1 MITTQSTV
9 QNTASKRRESVPKN
23 VYEHLVLKLPE
34 APATFSPKVIDTP
47 PLWKA
52 TLGRIVPASLR
63 RYLPEVDV
71 KVTLICLVWYVTSSV
86 SSNLSKAILREFP
99 HPVGLTELQF
109 LTNGLMC
116 LGFLILVNYL
126 HRPSWKAT
134 WVSQNMR
141 NFPDGI
147 LPPYLNGSF
156 RECIQQRF
164 LVVDRRAVIAT
175 LPMGMFQFMGHF
187 TSYKATSL
195 IPVSLVHSVKSLSPI
210 MTLCWYRF
218 AKKKQFHRVTYYTVV
233 PLVAGVILTS
243 SSSGSS
249 KSMGARSQ
257 ELRLVL
263 GLFFAA
269 VSMAIFV
276 SQNLF
281 AKSILT
287 VKKRELLPSQ
297 KSVSE
302 HGGLSQLQL
311 DKITILF
318 YCSCI
323 GFSFMLPVFLVGELF
338 AASSVFADI
347 SLHVLCLMG
356 VYVFTHFLQA
366 MLAFQL
372 IGMLSSVNYSIA
384 SIMKRVVVIGVALT
398 WESQLS
404 GRQLLG
410 LVMTVIGLYG
420 YDKWGNKTQPYPS

>member
-9 QNTASKRRESVPKN
+9 QNTASKRRESVHKN
-23 VYEHLVLKLPE
+23 VYDHLVLKVPE
-34 APATFSPKVIDTP
+34 APVTP
-47 PLWKA
+47 PPRLIDAPLPWKA
-52 TLGRIVPASLR
+52 TAGRIVPASLR
-63 RYLPEVDV
+63 KYLPEIDL
-71 KVTLICLVWYVTSSV
+71 KVTVTCLVWYVTSSV
-86 SSNLSKAILREFP
+86 SSNLSKAILHEFP

-116 LGFLILVNYL
+116 LGFLVLVNYL

-156 RECIQQRF
+156 CECIQQRF
-164 LVVDRRAVIAT
+164 LVVDRKAVIAT

-210 MTLCWYRF
+210 VTLCWYRF
-218 AKKKQFHRVTYYTVV
+218 AKKKQFHRITYCTML
-233 PLVAGVILTS
+233 PLVAGVILIS
-243 SSSGSS
+243 SPSGGS
-249 KSMGARSQ
+249 KSVGASV
-257 ELRLVL
+257 EDLRLVL

-287 VKKRELLPSQ
+287 VRKRELLPSQ
-297 KSVSE
+297 KSLAGL
-302 HGGLSQLQL
+302 GGASPFQL

-323 GFSFMLPVFLVGELF
+323 GFLLMLPVFLVGEAF

-347 SLHVLCLMG
+347 SLRVLCLMG
-356 VYVFTHFLQA
+356 VYGFTHFLQA

-404 GRQLLG
+404 SRQLLG

-420 YDKWGNKTQPYPS
+420 YDKWGNKTQPHPS